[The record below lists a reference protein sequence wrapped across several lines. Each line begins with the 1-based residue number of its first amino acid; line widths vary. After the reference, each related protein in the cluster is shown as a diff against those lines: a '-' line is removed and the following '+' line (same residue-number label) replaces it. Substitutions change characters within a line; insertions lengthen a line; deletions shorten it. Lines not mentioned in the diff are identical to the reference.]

1 MIKTVF
7 TDKAPKAIGCY
18 SQAMIIDN
26 LVFTSG
32 QIPISPENGNV
43 TGDDIETQTS
53 QVIKNLACVLE
64 ASGSGLE
71 HVVKTTCFI
80 KNMEDLSKFNEV
92 YSNHFSSKPAR
103 SCVEV
108 SKLPKDVLVEIEAVA
123 KIIE

>member
-80 KNMEDLSKFNEV
+80 KNMEDFSKFNEV
-92 YSNHFSSKPAR
+92 YSNHFSLKPAR